1 MSDRQIESII
11 IEGKV
16 LAPLDYGTDNGPA
29 IPHEAQST
37 ERQDIDTHH
46 TRQQVFYFC
55 YLFIHVINSP
65 LHLTVLSSIAILL
78 ISLSFELSIISNIW
92 QNEI

>member
-16 LAPLDYGTDNGPA
+16 LAPLDYGTGNGPA

-46 TRQQVFYFC
+46 TRQQVVYFC

-65 LHLTVLSSIAILL
+65 LHLTVLSSIAIFL

>member
-1 MSDRQIESII
+1 MSDRQIENII
-11 IEGKV
+11 IDGKV
-16 LAPLDYGTDNGPA
+16 LAPFDYGTDNGPA
-29 IPHEAQST
+29 IPHQAQST

-65 LHLTVLSSIAILL
+65 SHLTVLSSIAILL
-78 ISLSFELSIISNIW
+78 LN
-92 QNEI
+92 